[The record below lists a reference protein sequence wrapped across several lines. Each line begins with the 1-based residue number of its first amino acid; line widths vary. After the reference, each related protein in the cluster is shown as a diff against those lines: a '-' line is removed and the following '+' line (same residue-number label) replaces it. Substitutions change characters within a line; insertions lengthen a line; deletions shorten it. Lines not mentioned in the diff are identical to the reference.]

1 MAYKKVTLNQNNNT
15 GVVYMYDTYYDFLDF
30 NEEQFRLIDQNPTSR
45 AFNVKQGYFAQNE
58 LEDFAR
64 NDSWFGTT
72 DLSEVTNE
80 IRSFLMNNE
89 LETETQQLT
98 NQTLPSIDFD
108 LEQKKQLEFT
118 SQEIGIF
125 SFDLA
130 SLGLIRVFEYYSP
143 LLKRNI
149 DANYVKSYKV
159 DDNKLV
165 FYHVF
170 AAEIPEHIL
179 EQRNGKLFSA
189 LLNTFIEKNDAQ
201 MKTDS
206 NGVIYFVH
214 PFRDEIEKHDV
225 IRRQKTNDD
234 GSLKFSSTWKKSFIY
249 IPVQEN
255 QIPQLDLFFVTSFGG
270 GRNARTEIFW
280 NAVLLNTLINLLS
293 KANIRFRVFA
303 VIGNRWRGN
312 EQNLSFTKVKDINDA
327 IDSNLIA
334 ILGGDAR
341 SFRYNGFKW
350 YLASGWD
357 SGLDRNINSS
367 FGTVTTDATILKNA
381 LIETLTKT
389 NDFGSSREYTIN
401 PRTKILVP
409 PVINITEARNAIL
422 NIMQQIEGVSN
433 QPTTP

>member
-58 LEDFAR
+58 LESSAR
-64 NDSWFGTT
+64 NDRWFGTT

-143 LLKRNI
+143 LLKRNV

-249 IPVQEN
+249 IPIQEN

-270 GRNARTEIFW
+270 RRNARTEIFW

-303 VIGNRWRGN
+303 GIGNRWRGN

-367 FGTVTTDATILKNA
+367 FGTITTDATILKNA

-389 NDFGSSREYTIN
+389 NDFGSSREDTIN

>member
-1 MAYKKVTLNQNNNT
+1 MAYKKVTLTENNNT

-45 AFNVKQGYFAQNE
+45 AFNVKQGYFGQNE
-58 LEDFAR
+58 IESFAR
-64 NDSWFGTT
+64 NISWFGTT
-72 DLSEVTNE
+72 DVSEVTNE

-130 SLGLIRVFEYYSP
+130 SLGLIRVFEYFSP
-143 LLKRNI
+143 LLNRNI

-165 FYHVF
+165 FYHVYT
-170 AAEIPEHIL
+170 AQIPEHIL
-179 EQRNGKLFSA
+179 DQRNGKLFST

-201 MKTDS
+201 MKTDA

-214 PFRDEIEKHDV
+214 PFKEEIEKHDV
-225 IRRQKTNDD
+225 VRRQRVNDD

-249 IPVQEN
+249 IPIQEN
-255 QIPQLDLFFVTSFGG
+255 RIPQLDLFFVSSFSGM
-270 GRNARTEIFW
+270 RDARDEIFW
-280 NAVLLNTLINLLS
+280 NAVLLNTLIDLLS

-303 VIGNRWRGN
+303 GVGNTWRGN
-312 EQNLSFTKVKDINDA
+312 EQNLSFTKVKDVNDA
-327 IDSNLIA
+327 IDTNLVA

-341 SFRYNGFKW
+341 SYRYNGFKW

-357 SGLDRNINSS
+357 SGLDRNITRS
-367 FGTVTTDATILKNA
+367 FGRVTTDTTILKNA

-389 NDFGSSREYTIN
+389 NDFGSSREDTIN

-409 PVINITEARNAIL
+409 PVTNITQARDAIL

>member
-45 AFNVKQGYFAQNE
+45 AFNIKQDYFAQNS
-58 LEDFAR
+58 LQSRTR

-143 LLKRNI
+143 LLKRNV

-189 LLNTFIEKNDAQ
+189 LLNTFIERNDAE

-214 PFRDEIEKHDV
+214 PFRYEIEKHDV

-255 QIPQLDLFFVTSFGG
+255 HIPQLDLFFVTSFGG
-270 GRNARTEIFW
+270 GRDARTEIFW

-303 VIGNRWRGN
+303 GVGNKWRGN

-327 IDSNLIA
+327 IDSNLLA

-341 SFRYNGFKW
+341 SYRYNGFKW

-389 NDFGSSREYTIN
+389 NDFGSSREDTIN

-409 PVINITEARNAIL
+409 PVINITEARDAIL